1 MAVTGLANASA
12 KPTYFDRMDGRM
24 AGQDNDSNELT
35 LEHRILIQVRQV
47 LAAVVRDV
55 TPGPG
60 RPNPLSEKTIE
71 DIRGCFA
78 LISARE
84 RELSGDRDPD
94 LPVFGDAGAT
104 TRIVDFDKPG
114 D

>member
-1 MAVTGLANASA
+1 MSQ
-12 KPTYFDRMDGRM
+12 MS
-24 AGQDNDSNELT
+24 GQDDNSKEMT

-55 TPGPG
+55 TPAPG
-60 RPNPLSEKTIE
+60 RPNPLSQKTIE

-84 RELSGDRDPD
+84 RELAGDNDPD
-94 LPVFGDAGAT
+94 VPVFGGEKAT
-104 TRIVDFDKPG
+104 TRIVDFKKPE

>member
-1 MAVTGLANASA
+1 MSGKDDNAE
-12 KPTYFDRMDGRM
+12 
-24 AGQDNDSNELT
+24 ELT

-55 TPGPG
+55 TPAPG
-60 RPNPLSEKTIE
+60 RPNPLSQKTIE

-84 RELSGDRDPD
+84 RELAGKQNPD
-94 LPVFGDAGAT
+94 VPVFGDKGAT
-104 TRIVDFDKPG
+104 TRIVDFKESED
-114 D
+114 

>member
-1 MAVTGLANASA
+1 MSE
-12 KPTYFDRMDGRM
+12 
-24 AGQDNDSNELT
+24 QDNESSELT

-47 LAAVVRDV
+47 LASVVRDV
-55 TPGPG
+55 TPAPG
-60 RPNPLSEKTIE
+60 RPNPLSNKTIE

-84 RELSGDRDPD
+84 RELAGKQNPD
-94 LPVFGDAGAT
+94 LPVFGDDRAA
-104 TRIVDFDKPG
+104 TRIVDFKKPK

>member
-1 MAVTGLANASA
+1 MS
-12 KPTYFDRMDGRM
+12 R
-24 AGQDNDSNELT
+24 QDDDSDELT

-55 TPGPG
+55 TPPPG
-60 RPNPLSEKTIE
+60 RQSPLSPKTIE

-84 RELSGDRDPD
+84 RELSGKENPD
-94 LPVFGDAGAT
+94 VPVFGGDRAT
-104 TRIVDFDKPG
+104 TRIVDFEKSG

>member
-1 MAVTGLANASA
+1 MSE
-12 KPTYFDRMDGRM
+12 
-24 AGQDNDSNELT
+24 QDDNSGELT

-47 LAAVVRDV
+47 LANVVRDV
-55 TPGPG
+55 TPPPG
-60 RPNPLSEKTIE
+60 MQSPLSPGTIE

-84 RELSGDRDPD
+84 RELAGKQDPD
-94 LPVFGDAGAT
+94 MPVFGDKKAA
-104 TRIVDFDKPG
+104 TRIVDFKKSD

>member
-1 MAVTGLANASA
+1 
-12 KPTYFDRMDGRM
+12 M
-24 AGQDNDSNELT
+24 AGNCAGAAGTDEFSPTAKVDKMSEQDDKSNELT

-55 TPGPG
+55 TPPPG
-60 RPNPLSEKTIE
+60 MQSPLSPKTIE

-84 RELSGDRDPD
+84 RELSGKENPD
-94 LPVFGDAGAT
+94 VPVFGGEKAT
-104 TRIVDFDKPG
+104 TRIVDFKKPE

>member
-1 MAVTGLANASA
+1 MS
-12 KPTYFDRMDGRM
+12 
-24 AGQDNDSNELT
+24 GQDDDSKELT

-55 TPGPG
+55 TPAPG
-60 RPNPLSEKTIE
+60 RPNPLSDKTIE

-84 RELSGDRDPD
+84 RELAGNNDPD
-94 LPVFGDAGAT
+94 VPVFGDKGAT
-104 TRIVDFDKPG
+104 TRIVDFKKPE

>member
-1 MAVTGLANASA
+1 MSER
-12 KPTYFDRMDGRM
+12 DD
-24 AGQDNDSNELT
+24 DSSELT

-47 LAAVVRDV
+47 LASVVRDV
-55 TPGPG
+55 TPAPG
-60 RPNPLSEKTIE
+60 RPNPLSPKTIE

-84 RELSGDRDPD
+84 RELAGKKDPD
-94 LPVFGDAGAT
+94 MPVFGDDKGGS
-104 TRIVDFDKPG
+104 RIVDFKKPA